1 VATAGGTDRVQR
13 GPSSEAEAEAAG
25 IEPSTVA
32 PAAAPPKGA
41 AAKAAPAPAAAEAP
55 SNEPA
60 AKPALD
66 NEFLDGLLD
75 DPLGK

>member
-1 VATAGGTDRVQR
+1 MDAPTAV
-13 GPSSEAEAEAAG
+13 
-25 IEPSTVA
+25 
-32 PAAAPPKGA
+32 AAAPTPAKGA
-41 AAKAAPAPAAAEAP
+41 AAKTAGPAAAAEEAP
-55 SNEPA
+55 AEPA